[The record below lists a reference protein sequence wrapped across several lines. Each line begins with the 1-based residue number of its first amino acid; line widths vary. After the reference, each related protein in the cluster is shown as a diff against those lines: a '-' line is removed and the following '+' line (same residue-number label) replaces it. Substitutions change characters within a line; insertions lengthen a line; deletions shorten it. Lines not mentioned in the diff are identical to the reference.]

1 MTSNGSMDWITPFYS
16 TTGRWWGPA
25 ESRVSARDHARA
37 ETIQRLVPHAK
48 RVLELGSS
56 YGNTAAACAE
66 RGFDVVAVEISERV
80 GFAQP
85 FAARTYPGSL
95 HLVHADFLE
104 VDLAGG
110 FDAVAYWNGFG
121 VGTDADQRRLLQ
133 RISSEWLQ
141 ANGVALIEVANP
153 IGWALW
159 AGREEQKAAQP
170 ERGYH
175 YAVSHRIDFDPARS
189 RFIDTWWQTEVPEA
203 PVSQSIRCYTPTDL
217 VLLLEGTRLELARVE
232 VGGQHVELAD
242 DATAASPL
250 WHAHEYLAMLQR
262 PSQLGRAG

>member
-1 MTSNGSMDWITPFYS
+1 MDWITPFYS
-16 TTGRWWGPA
+16 TTGRWSGPA
-25 ESRVSARDHARA
+25 ESRLSARDHARA

-48 RVLELGSS
+48 RVLELGSG

-80 GFAQP
+80 RFTQS

-95 HLVHADFLE
+95 HFVHADFFDVE
-104 VDLAGG
+104 LAGD
-110 FDAVAYWNGFG
+110 FDAVTYWNGFG

-141 ANGVALIEVANP
+141 ANGVALIDVANP
-153 IGWALW
+153 IGWAHW

-175 YAVSHRIDFDPARS
+175 YAVSHRIDFDPVHS
-189 RFIDTWWQTEVPEA
+189 RFIDTWWQTEAPEA
-203 PVSQSIRCYTPTDL
+203 PLSQSIRCYTPTDL
-217 VLLLEGTRLELARVE
+217 VLLLEGTRLELTRVE

-242 DATAASPL
+242 DATVASPL
-250 WHAHEYLAMLQR
+250 WNAPEYLARLQHT
-262 PSQLGRAG
+262 SG